1 MGSFTTQETYSD
13 NVKIYEHRKLVQ
25 NFAQHSKK
33 FSVNVYVLN
42 YMIRLIERYR
52 IKITKKRKYSY
63 YSPTIFKRVR
73 LFKPPCLAKEI
84 TQTTNIMKSL
94 FNILK
99 SEDMRRHFIHLSN
112 ENTQIVDYID
122 PSITKER

>member
-13 NVKIYEHRKLVQ
+13 NVKIYEHRKPVQ

-42 YMIRLIERYR
+42 YMIRLIEHYR

-63 YSPTIFKRVR
+63 YFPTIFKRVR

-84 TQTTNIMKSL
+84 TQTTIS
-94 FNILK
+94 
-99 SEDMRRHFIHLSN
+99 
-112 ENTQIVDYID
+112 
-122 PSITKER
+122 